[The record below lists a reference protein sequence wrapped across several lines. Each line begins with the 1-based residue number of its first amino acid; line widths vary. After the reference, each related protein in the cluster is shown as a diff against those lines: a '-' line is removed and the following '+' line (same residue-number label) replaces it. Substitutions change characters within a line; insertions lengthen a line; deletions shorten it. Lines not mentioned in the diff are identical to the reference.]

1 MKLARLR
8 HNDFT
13 SFIFQDD
20 VILIRQPNHYWAM
33 DSSAHNVPSGTS
45 VQNSRNQRNLNR
57 KNPHD
62 TSLTEWGLPPLIV
75 AWFRKRGIT
84 SLFEWQVEALCQ
96 SNVLF
101 GGNLVYSAPT
111 SAGKTLVADFL
122 LLKRVLESNKK
133 ALVIEPFVALTREK
147 AATLKSMLFTTKARV
162 GAFGGAY
169 YTPGG
174 MAAVNVAVCTIE
186 KANNFI
192 NKLINENKLSD
203 LGIIVVDEIH
213 YLGDERRG
221 YQLELLLTKVLYY
234 NGKQKDINKCIQIV
248 GLSAT
253 IPNLK
258 TIARWL
264 GASLYVTDYRPVP
277 LIEKLKI
284 GTKLFDVKTYFSDP
298 NCQPLETIDPSRFAI
313 EKDFDDLFCLCIDTI
328 VKGHSALV
336 FCESKRECEIMATG
350 LAGQITKTGN
360 LVKDKDPQRVRIAE
374 KLRENISIVK
384 IKDILTKLDKCPA
397 GKDTDLVKAL
407 RMGIGFHHAG
417 LTMEEREIVEDGFK
431 SGVIKTLMATS
442 TLSSGV
448 NLPARLV
455 IIRSPMMIS
464 SNSGAF
470 QREML
475 NPITYRQ
482 MIGRAGRKNIDTCGE
497 SILVCRP
504 DTQEV
509 ALKLLQA
516 SLGNINS
523 SLAHRLMGAE
533 GEPSGI
539 KKALLEVIANGTA
552 TTKSSLDKYLR
563 STFWLSAEED
573 TNTKIFRDAINDTL
587 RFLISKKFIE
597 ELTPGSYKPTRLG
610 NAVLNSGIHPDE
622 SLELLQDLLKARQG
636 FCLLND
642 LHIIFQVTP
651 NDIARS
657 TDFRDWQ
664 HYSKIWNDLDDIC
677 QYVGERVGI
686 DDVVIARRAMGYSNT
701 LSEDKERVYRRF
713 WVALIINDLVKEM
726 QLTEIC
732 KKFRMSKSFVQ
743 QAQRAVA
750 QFAGVISIFC
760 QELGYDNIAA
770 LVKPLESRINFSCQ
784 RDLLD
789 LIRLNITR
797 PIARGLYN
805 SGYTNVI
812 AVAKGDKLDIEFI
825 IRQLQP
831 FKKEASF
838 TETDIPFMWV
848 PELAKNM
855 TTLDYANYIVD
866 TARDC
871 VEIEY
876 DLDVTAMLEK
886 KKEDELRKL
895 TQEQSNQASPVKRG
909 RIENGI
915 YQTELKR
922 VA

>member
-1 MKLARLR
+1 MATALSPRTLKCQL
-8 HNDFT
+8 
-13 SFIFQDD
+13 S
-20 VILIRQPNHYWAM
+20 
-33 DSSAHNVPSGTS
+33 
-45 VQNSRNQRNLNR
+45 
-57 KNPHD
+57 
-62 TSLTEWGLPPLIV
+62 EWGLPPLIV
-75 AWFRKRGIT
+75 AWFRKKGIT
-84 SLFEWQVEALCQ
+84 SLFEWQVECLCQ
-96 SNVLF
+96 GDVLF

-122 LLKRVLESNKK
+122 LIKRVLEYNKK

-174 MAAVNVAVCTIE
+174 MAAVNVGVCTIE

-221 YQLELLLTKVLYY
+221 HQLELLLTKVLYY
-234 NGKQKDINKCIQIV
+234 NSKQTLNKRIQIV

-258 TIARWL
+258 TIATWL
-264 GASLYVTDYRPVP
+264 QASLYVTEYRPVP
-277 LIEKLKI
+277 LIEKIKI
-284 GTKLFDVKTYFSDP
+284 GDKLFDVKSYLLDP
-298 NCQPLETIDPSRFAI
+298 NCKPIETIEPSRFAI
-313 EKDFDDLFCLCIDTI
+313 EKDFDDLYCLCLDTI
-328 VKGHSALV
+328 IKGHSALV

-350 LAGQITKTGN
+350 LAEQIIKSGN
-360 LVKDKDPQRVRIAE
+360 LVKSKDQQKACMAAQ
-374 KLRENISIVK
+374 LRDRISISK
-384 IKDILTKLDKCPA
+384 IKEILTKLDKCPA

-407 RMGIGFHHAG
+407 RMGVGFHHAG

-431 SGVIKTLMATS
+431 NGVIKTLMATS

-455 IIRSPMMIS
+455 IVRSPMMIS
-464 SNSGAF
+464 SNGGTF

-504 DTQEV
+504 DNHDV

-523 SLAHRLMGAE
+523 SLAHRLMGTE

-552 TTKSSLDKYLR
+552 VTRPNINKYLK
-563 STFWLSAEED
+563 STFWLSSED
-573 TNTKIFRDAINDTL
+573 DSDSKVFKDAVTETL
-587 RFLISKKFIE
+587 RFLTSKKFIE
-597 ELTPGSYKPTRLG
+597 ELTPGCYKPTRLG

-622 SLELLQDLLKARQG
+622 SLELIQDLMKARQG

-642 LHIIFQVTP
+642 LHIIYQVTP

-657 TDFRDWQ
+657 ADLKDWQ

-686 DDVVIARRAMGYSNT
+686 DELVIARRARGFSHI
-701 LSEDKERVYRRF
+701 LSDDKERVYRRF

-726 QLTEIC
+726 QLFEIC
-732 KKFRMSKSFVQ
+732 KKFRMSKAFVQ

-760 QELGYDNIAA
+760 QELGYENIAA
-770 LVKPLESRINFSCQ
+770 LVTPLESRINFSCQ

-805 SGYTNVI
+805 SGYRNII
-812 AVAKGDKLDIEFI
+812 AVAKGDKLDIEFV
-825 IRQLQP
+825 IRQLAP
-831 FKKEASF
+831 FKKESSF
-838 TETDIPFMWV
+838 TETDAPIMWV

-855 TTLDYANYIVD
+855 STLDYANYIVD
-866 TARDC
+866 CARDY

-876 DLDVTAMLEK
+876 DLDINSMLEK
-886 KKEDELRKL
+886 KKDDEIQRQ
-895 TQEQSNQASPVKRG
+895 TQEQSNQASPVKRA
-909 RIENGI
+909 RLENGI
-915 YQTELKR
+915 YQTR
-922 VA
+922 VKNLD